1 MRPKLAAEE
10 PGSESEMA
18 GLKVHLRKRISCIDN
33 LYHNEY
39 NFNNVPVS
47 RCVVLLAALALP
59 LGSVKAVTWDES
71 INGDL
76 SGNGAA
82 PTLLGTLSAGD
93 NLITGTMGSLGGTG
107 PLDADI
113 WNFSVPTGYDLT
125 GINLVGYSATSGSLT
140 NQSFMAIATGGS
152 IDQNDPSNHLS
163 NSLWGYGTDG
173 FGHVYT
179 DLLALLQAGPEFGG
193 IGFSGPLTPGN
204 YTFWIQEGSDQI
216 HYSIDFVTTPMPV
229 PEPGGALLLGVA
241 GLCLLR
247 RRR

>member
-1 MRPKLAAEE
+1 
-10 PGSESEMA
+10 MA
-18 GLKVHLRKRISCIDN
+18 RLKVQFGKTIRCIDN
-33 LYHNEY
+33 FNHNEY
-39 NFNNVPVS
+39 NFNNMPVS
-47 RCVVLLAALALP
+47 RIIAFLAALALP
-59 LGSVKAVTWDES
+59 LGTVQALTWDES
-71 INGDL
+71 ISGDL

-82 PTLLGTLSAGD
+82 PTLLGTLSSGD
-93 NLITGTMGSLGGTG
+93 NLITGTMGSLNGTG

-125 GINLVGYSATSGSLT
+125 GINLVGYSATSGSLS

-216 HYSIDFVTTPMPV
+216 HYSIDFVATPVAV

-241 GLCLLR
+241 GLWLLR
-247 RRR
+247 RRRR